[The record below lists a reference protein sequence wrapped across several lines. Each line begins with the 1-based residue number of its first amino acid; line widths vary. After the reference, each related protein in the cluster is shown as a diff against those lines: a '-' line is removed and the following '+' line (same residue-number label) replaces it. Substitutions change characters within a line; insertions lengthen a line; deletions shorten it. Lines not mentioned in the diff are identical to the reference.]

1 MRVVARG
8 GVPLRRWRDRSV
20 HGMISYGGLLKWR
33 EWACGVLGRFGKEAA
48 EVGS

>member
-20 HGMISYGGLLKWR
+20 HGMISYEGLLKWR
-33 EWACGVLGRFGKEAA
+33 EWACGVLGRFGEEAA